1 VRRLLEAV
9 SFAGLMLLVGVVS
22 ASAQPE
28 SASASATGHSSL
40 YYLLQAGLSL
50 AVVVGLIYAIYFGLR
65 RLSQVAPTNKSGRLH
80 VLESRHLGGGR
91 WVYILKVADRILI
104 VGGSSEGLRTLSEL
118 PVNEF
123 DQGQLSPDEKDGRSD
138 DGSS

>member
-80 VLESRHLGGGR
+80 VLGR